1 MSAFTESKKKQEE
14 EEEDDEEEEVM
25 DEWKDMWRKYGYQ
38 GTYKP
43 VHFVGPISD
52 IVKKLSEGLQI
63 TRVRCAWI
71 TGNGGRE
78 KEEGGREREGGRE
91 GGKE

>member
-1 MSAFTESKKKQEE
+1 MCKCEVVTALGNVCKAY
-14 EEEDDEEEEVM
+14 DEEEEVM

-52 IVKKLSEGLQI
+52 IVKNLSEGLQI

-71 TGNGGRE
+71 TG
-78 KEEGGREREGGRE
+78 KEGREGGR
-91 GGKE
+91 GLCSHKDGDAN